1 MAKRIKVKS
10 VKKATNKG
18 NEKLRKVALSHRIV
32 KQDKI
37 HKEIKSVKT
46 LNALARLELIK
57 KGLDN
62 HPKDAIQFRKRNKY
76 GSIEAHFK
84 PDSRVCKERKI
95 RRDEI
100 MAKTRGRGL
109 RVSRTNWTADSFI
122 QCRS

>member
-1 MAKRIKVKS
+1 MAKRPL
-10 VKKATNKG
+10 KKATKKSNKS
-18 NEKLRKVALSHRIV
+18 LQKVALSHRIV

-37 HKEIKSVKT
+37 HRKVKSVKT

-62 HPKDAIQFRKRNKY
+62 HPKDAIQLRRKKDKY

-84 PDSRVCKERKI
+84 RDSRVCKERKI

-109 RVSRTNWTADSFI
+109 RIRNARWSVDSFI

>member
-1 MAKRIKVKS
+1 MAKRPQ
-10 VKKATNKG
+10 KKATKKSNKS
-18 NEKLRKVALSHRIV
+18 LHKVALSHRIV

-37 HKEIKSVKT
+37 HREVKSVKT

-62 HPKDAIQFRKRNKY
+62 HPKDAIQLRRKDKY

-84 PDSRVCKERKI
+84 RDSRVCKERKI
-95 RRDEI
+95 RRNEI
-100 MAKTRGRGL
+100 MAKTRGRGI
-109 RVSRTNWTADSFI
+109 RVRNARWTIDSFI

>member
-1 MAKRIKVKS
+1 MAKRVI
-10 VKKATNKG
+10 KKAAKKS
-18 NEKLRKVALSHRIV
+18 NEKLHKAALSHRIV

-37 HKEIKSVKT
+37 HREIKSVKT

-62 HPKDAIQFRKRNKY
+62 HPKDAIQLRKRKNKY

-84 PDSRVCKERKI
+84 SDSRVCKERKI

-109 RVSRTNWTADSFI
+109 RVRRTNWTADSFI